1 MALRAVAEDPL
12 TSDDNLLIDDLQD
25 NNSDESSM
33 AKDTNCFMRE
43 TIMSLHWYVRFLLN
57 RIISYIFVTI
67 MCRNDELSWFL
78 SLQIQNILSYLQK
91 IAKSFSKFLLFPFS

>member
-33 AKDTNCFMRE
+33 TKDTNCFMRE
-43 TIMSLHWYVRFLLN
+43 TIMSLHR
-57 RIISYIFVTI
+57 
-67 MCRNDELSWFL
+67 
-78 SLQIQNILSYLQK
+78 
-91 IAKSFSKFLLFPFS
+91 

>member
-25 NNSDESSM
+25 SNSDESSM

-43 TIMSLHWYVRFLLN
+43 TIMSLHW
-57 RIISYIFVTI
+57 
-67 MCRNDELSWFL
+67 
-78 SLQIQNILSYLQK
+78 
-91 IAKSFSKFLLFPFS
+91 